1 MFDLKSYL
9 TSRRDLLEKKLD
21 DLLTIPSSG
30 SGQLLS
36 AMRYSLLSGGKRL
49 RPILC
54 FAASE
59 ALGGSP
65 YQCMTTACAIEMIHT
80 YSLIHDDLP
89 AMDNDDLRRGRPTCH
104 RAYDEATAV
113 LAGDALLTMAFH
125 FLSSPGHWDSEDPL
139 LNLEI
144 IRLISHAAGQQGMI
158 EGQMIDM
165 ESQGK
170 NLTVQELEQ
179 LHRLKTGA
187 MINVSIRCGALL
199 SGVDASR
206 LECLDRYAAHIGLA
220 FQVTDDILNVNGD
233 ARLMGKATGTD
244 DMLNKA
250 TYPSLL
256 GLKQAVRFA
265 RDLVENALSELESFD
280 GKAEPLRA
288 IATYIIERNR

>member
-1 MFDLKSYL
+1 MFDLTSYL
-9 TSRRDLLEKKLD
+9 TSRRDLVEKKLD
-21 DLLTIPSSG
+21 ALLSLPSSG

-54 FAASE
+54 FAAAE
-59 ALGGSP
+59 ALGGTP

-104 RAYDEATAV
+104 RAYNEATAI
-113 LAGDALLTMAFH
+113 LAGDALLTLAFH
-125 FLSSPGHWDSEDPL
+125 VLASPVHWDSEDPL
-139 LNLEI
+139 KNLEV
-144 IRLISHAAGQQGMI
+144 IRLVSHAAGQQGMI

-165 ESQGK
+165 ESEGA
-170 NLTVQELEQ
+170 NLSLYALEQ

-199 SGVDASR
+199 SGADASQ
-206 LECLDRYAAHIGLA
+206 LESLDRYAAHIGLA
-220 FQVTDDILNVNGD
+220 FQVTDDILNVTGD
-233 ARLMGKATGTD
+233 VKVMGKATGTD
-244 DMLNKA
+244 DKLNKA

-256 GLKQAVRFA
+256 GLEQAGEFA
-265 RDLVENALSELESFD
+265 RELVEKALSELESFD

-288 IATYIIERNR
+288 VATYIIERNR

>member
-1 MFDLKSYL
+1 MFELKHYL
-9 TSRRDLLEKKLD
+9 ETRRDIFEKKLD
-21 DLLTIPSSG
+21 TLLDIPSSG
-30 SGQLLS
+30 SGRLLA

-59 ALGGSP
+59 AVGGSP
-65 YQCMTTACAIEMIHT
+65 SQCMTTACALEMIHT

-104 RAYDEATAV
+104 KAFDDASAI
-113 LAGDALLTMAFH
+113 LAGDGLLTLAFH
-125 FLSSPGHWDSEDPL
+125 FLSSPEHWDSDDAS
-139 LNLEI
+139 LNLNLI
-144 IRLISHAAGQQGMI
+144 ALISHAAGQQGMI

-170 NLTVQELEQ
+170 NLSLNDLEQ

-187 MINVSIRCGALL
+187 LINVSIRCGALL
-199 SGVDASR
+199 AGADNHQIQA
-206 LECLDRYAAHIGLA
+206 LDNYADNIGLA
-220 FQVTDDILNVNGD
+220 FQVADDILNVTGD
-233 ARLMGKATGTD
+233 SVLMGKATGTD
-244 DMLNKA
+244 DKLNKA

-256 GLKQAVRFA
+256 GLEPARVFA
-265 RDLVENALSELESFD
+265 QNLVKKALFELETFD
-280 GKAEPLRA
+280 GKADPLRA